1 VSSGRGAGWALG
13 SPFARSG
20 LIARARSAGAS
31 DIGIHRTVARYRATP
46 RTLRRLAGAS
56 LLLPALALVGCRQDM
71 HDQPKLKPLAESD
84 FFPDHRG
91 ARPRVPGTV
100 ARGHLREDDALNT
113 GKVNGA
119 PVETLPVPLTEE
131 LVRRGRERFETFCS
145 PCHGRTGRG
154 DGMVA
159 QRGLKKPPS
168 YHVDRL
174 RAMPVG
180 YFFDVM
186 TNGFGAMSDYSA
198 QIGIEER
205 WAVAAY
211 VRALQIS
218 EDARLAD
225 VPADHRGDLD
235 AAEAPKHE

>member
-1 VSSGRGAGWALG
+1 
-13 SPFARSG
+13 
-20 LIARARSAGAS
+20 
-31 DIGIHRTVARYRATP
+31 
-46 RTLRRLAGAS
+46 
-56 LLLPALALVGCRQDM
+56 M
-71 HDQPKLKPLAESD
+71 HDQPKIKPLAESD

-119 PVETLPVPLTEE
+119 PVDNLPVPLTED
-131 LVRRGRERFETFCS
+131 LVRRGRDRYDTFCA

-154 DGMVA
+154 DGMVS
-159 QRGLKKPPS
+159 QRGFKKPPS
-168 YHVDRL
+168 YHLDRL

-180 YFFDVM
+180 YFFDVI
-186 TNGFGAMSDYSA
+186 TNGFGAMADYSA
-198 QIGIEER
+198 QLAIEDR

-218 EDARLAD
+218 QSAKSGD
-225 VPADHRGDLD
+225 VPADHRAELD
-235 AAEAPKHE
+235 AQEAEAPKHE

>member
-1 VSSGRGAGWALG
+1 V
-13 SPFARSG
+13 
-20 LIARARSAGAS
+20 
-31 DIGIHRTVARYRATP
+31 TRYRATP
-46 RTLRRLAGAS
+46 RSVRRLARA
-56 LLLPALALVGCRQDM
+56 LLLFPLVVGCRQDM
-71 HDQPKLKPLAESD
+71 HDQPKIKPLAESD
-84 FFPDHRG
+84 FFADHRG

-100 ARGHLREDDALNT
+100 ARGHLGEDEALNT

-131 LVRRGRERFETFCS
+131 LVRRGRERFETYCS

-159 QRGLKKPPS
+159 QRGFKKPPS

-198 QIGIEER
+198 QVAIQDR
-205 WAVAAY
+205 WAIAAY
-211 VRALQIS
+211 VRALQLS
-218 EDARLAD
+218 ENARSAD
-225 VPADHRGDLD
+225 VPADRRPELD
-235 AAEAPKHE
+235 APPGPAPAPEGAKHE